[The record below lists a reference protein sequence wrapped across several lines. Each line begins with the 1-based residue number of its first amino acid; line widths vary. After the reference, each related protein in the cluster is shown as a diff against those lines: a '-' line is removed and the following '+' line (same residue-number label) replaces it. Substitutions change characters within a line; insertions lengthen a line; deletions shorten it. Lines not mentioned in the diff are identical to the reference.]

1 MTEVEIGGVKLPDSS
16 EYSTYESDR
25 KTLSREHYS
34 FTGKTSHDSQNYSWE
49 VTLDYDYSVAN
60 KESNLAYTIKRIS
73 VAIMKA

>member
-1 MTEVEIGGVKLPDSS
+1 MPDSS
-16 EYSTYESDR
+16 EYSSYESDR

-34 FTGKTSHDSQNYSWE
+34 FTGKTKQDDQDYSWE

-60 KESNLAYTIKRIS
+60 EESNLAYTIKRIS